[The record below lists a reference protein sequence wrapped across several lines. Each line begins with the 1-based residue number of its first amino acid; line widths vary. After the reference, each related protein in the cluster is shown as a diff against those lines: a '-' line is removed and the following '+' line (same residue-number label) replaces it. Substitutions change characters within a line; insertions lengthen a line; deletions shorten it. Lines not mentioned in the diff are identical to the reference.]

1 MNRKFMPIFSQIH
14 AYLFTIFR
22 LPFHQNTPA
31 FLREQDCILYTTEV
45 SWLSVNYCRISK
57 EKKVLAELIFLTLNL
72 LIFSTKIYIFSLL
85 STKNGQG

>member
-57 EKKVLAELIFLTLNL
+57 EKKVLAELYEILT
-72 LIFSTKIYIFSLL
+72 ISHFSLCRAPFI
-85 STKNGQG
+85 S

>member
-57 EKKVLAELIFLTLNL
+57 EKKVLVELYEILS
-72 LIFSTKIYIFSLL
+72 ISHFSLCRAPFI
-85 STKNGQG
+85 S

>member
-1 MNRKFMPIFSQIH
+1 MNRKFMPIFSQIP

-45 SWLSVNYCRISK
+45 SWLSVNYCWISK
-57 EKKVLAELIFLTLNL
+57 EKKVLVELYEILS
-72 LIFSTKIYIFSLL
+72 ISHFSLCRAPFI
-85 STKNGQG
+85 S

>member
-31 FLREQDCILYTTEV
+31 FYRLVRYNKKTKRSAGT
-45 SWLSVNYCRISK
+45 NSK
-57 EKKVLAELIFLTLNL
+57 MN
-72 LIFSTKIYIFSLL
+72 
-85 STKNGQG
+85 